1 MKKFFLIVAV
11 TFFFFSANTVVTT
24 ATTLSAQ
31 EPPAA
36 VHNHFETSFEGWT
49 ELGDFV
55 NLEARRDAAYNSSR
69 GIRVSNRRT
78 PIEGAASEKGFYIE
92 GGNEYE
98 YGIFVRHSGS
108 APETFNLVLQWRAPG
123 APGGNVRGGGG
134 GGFGGGASEV
144 VATQIVAPN
153 QWTKLTGK
161 HTAAPNA
168 RSFTIIIRTES
179 TGDFDFDEFTVVA
192 TNPTARIEQSNDN
205 VGLKDVYAR
214 HFRVGNILN
223 GNVVQNAAIRN
234 LYLREY
240 NSVTAENEHK
250 PMHTKNRAKSTNT
263 NIAARFSTGAA
274 AINDFCERNNIP
286 LRDHTLTWHGQT
298 PDWFFIQN
306 INDTANYRNTQV
318 PDVPWATPAV
328 MNQRLESFI
337 RNKFALY
344 AERYPN
350 LNIFAVDVVNEYVR
364 VDRNNGG
371 PRLPGFDGQGAG
383 GQQGS
388 RPGNSPWTAIYH
400 GVEPV
405 PSDMSWEGSFANTN
419 NWLWRAFH
427 YARQYAP
434 ANTKIFYNDYNEWDP
449 AKTDY
454 IVNRI
459 LIPLKERGLVDGM
472 GMQGHVNADPS
483 ETAWS
488 SIGRYRTAMDRYAD
502 VGNAQTGY
510 IQVHITELDVSTN
523 RGNFTFEQQA
533 EKYRQIFEHAIA
545 VNARGKGQITSIC
558 MWGPNDANTW
568 LGTANTP
575 MLHDAQNQKKP
586 AYDAVFGIV
595 PRSNWGD
602 GNNPSF

>member
-1 MKKFFLIVAV
+1 MKKFFLILVAV
-11 TFFFFSANTVVTT
+11 TCFFFSANTVAIT
-24 ATTLSAQ
+24 AMPLSAQ
-31 EPPAA
+31 EQPAA

-49 ELGDFV
+49 EWGDF
-55 NLEARRDAAYNSSR
+55 NRLEARRDAAYNSSR
-69 GIRVSNRRT
+69 GMRVANRRT
-78 PIEGAASEKGFYIE
+78 PTEGAASEKGFYIE
-92 GGNEYE
+92 GGSEYE
-98 YGIFVRHSGS
+98 YGMFVRHSGS
-108 APETFNLVLQWRAPG
+108 APETFNLTLQWIAPG
-123 APGGNVRGGGG
+123 SGERGMRGARGN
-134 GGFGGGASEV
+134 EV
-144 VATQIVAPN
+144 IATQIVQPN
-153 QWTKLTGK
+153 QWTKLTTK
-161 HTAAPNA
+161 YTAAQNA
-168 RSFTIIIRTES
+168 RNFTVIITTNS
-179 TGDFDFDEFTVVA
+179 TNDFDFDEFTVVA
-192 TNPTARIEQSNDN
+192 TNPNAKIEQPSDD

-214 HFRVGNILN
+214 YFRVGNILN
-223 GNVVQNAAIRN
+223 GNVVQNAAVRN

-250 PMHTKNRAKSTNT
+250 PMHTKSRGRSTNT

-286 LRDHTLTWHGQT
+286 LRLHTLTWHGQT

-306 INDTANYRNTQV
+306 IDDSTNYRNTQV

-328 MNQRLESFI
+328 MNQRLESFV
-337 RNKFALY
+337 RNKFALF

-350 LNIFAVDVVNEYVR
+350 LNIFAMDVVNEYVR
-364 VDRNNGG
+364 VERNSGG
-371 PRLPGFDGQGAG
+371 PRLPGFDGEGAG

-400 GVEPV
+400 GVDAI
-405 PSDMSWEGSFANTN
+405 PSQMSWEGSFADTN

-434 ANTKIFYNDYNEWDP
+434 DHTKIFYNDYNEWDP

-454 IVNRI
+454 IINNI

-472 GMQGHVNADPS
+472 GMQGHVNSDPS

-488 SIGRYRTAMDRYAD
+488 SFPRFRTAMDRYAN

-510 IQVHITELDVSTN
+510 LQVHITELDVSTN

-533 EKYRQIFEHAIA
+533 EKYRQIFEHAVA
-545 VNARGKGQITSIC
+545 VNARGQGQITSIC

-568 LGTANTP
+568 LGAANTP

-586 AYDAVFGIV
+586 AYDKVFGIV
-595 PRSNWGD
+595 PQSNWGD
-602 GNNPSF
+602 GNNPTFGK